1 MGTAVVAASAK
12 VGRRLPEVTQE
23 GAPPASGSRCVPTN
37 SGEFSQTI
45 PAQFH
50 GQGPLRSAADPDA
63 ERLRAATP
71 LCRSHFRERAAQTLD
86 APDTCQRGYGHE
98 KPSCVD
104 SAHKGGQ
111 RLQAGGH
118 NTVFVRQTQQPPVHA
133 AQTTKGRMDAF

>member
-1 MGTAVVAASAK
+1 MVMAIVAASAR
-12 VGRRLPEVTQE
+12 VGRGLPKVTQE
-23 GAPPASGSRCVPTN
+23 GAPPTSGSRCVPTD
-37 SGEFSQTI
+37 SVEFRQTS

-50 GQGPLRSAADPDA
+50 SQGPLRSAADPDA
-63 ERLRAATP
+63 ERLRPATP
-71 LCRSHFRERAAQTLD
+71 LRSSHFRERAAQTLD
-86 APDTCQRGYGHE
+86 TPDAFQRGYCHE

-104 SAHKGGQ
+104 SAHRGGQ